1 MFISNVGY
9 KQERIDKMKVIVLM
23 GSPRKKDSYNVCKLI
38 EEILQKKCTAEFEY
52 VFLKDYMIEDCKGC
66 DMCFKKSE
74 NLCPCK
80 DDVPRIKEK
89 LLNADGIVFA
99 TPVYAYQVPSPLKRL
114 FDRLSYLFHRQ
125 ELIGKPALTVVTTGG
140 GGHKQVSKY
149 LKMTMCGWG
158 CNLVGAIN
166 IISPMFFENKNDTSA
181 WGYDEYYHKTNVQK
195 IERFG
200 KNFMEIIENNKPPI
214 PTFYDIFMFNCLRSK
229 TFTSQADYDFW
240 KEKGWINSNYF
251 YDVQINLLK
260 RAFGSVLK
268 TIINSVGKNLKDKSI
283 Q

>member
-1 MFISNVGY
+1 MNI
-9 KQERIDKMKVIVLM
+9 IVLM

-38 EEILQKKCTAEFEY
+38 QTKLMVNFSVVFEY
-52 VFLKDYMIEDCKGC
+52 IFLKDYIIEDCKGC

-74 NLCPCK
+74 KLCPCK
-80 DDVPRIKEK
+80 DDLHKIKEK
-89 LLNADGIVFA
+89 LLNADGIIFA
-99 TPVYAYQVPSPLKRL
+99 SPVYAYQVPAQLKRV

-149 LKMTMCGWG
+149 LKMTVCGWG

-166 IISPMFFENKNDTSA
+166 IISPMFFENKNENLA
-181 WGYDEYYHKTNVQK
+181 WGYDKDYYKTTNEK
-195 IERFG
+195 IE
-200 KNFMEIIENNKPPI
+200 KIAENFIKVAANNALPT

-240 KEKGWINSNYF
+240 KEKGWLNSNYF
-251 YDVQINLLK
+251 YDVHINFFK
-260 RAFGSVLK
+260 REFGSVLK
-268 TIINSVGKNLKDKSI
+268 AIINLAGKKLKSKSTYSE
-283 Q
+283 